1 MVRVQMEAIIPFF
14 MGILDVSDTYCDN
27 IKEIAVKYFTS
38 FSGFWFDLITSL
50 PWSFNDL
57 YAHQVIF

>member
-1 MVRVQMEAIIPFF
+1 